1 LTKFNKFLIFL
12 ISINLILFLWWIILI
27 FNIFPK
33 KIYNS
38 DNLLANNESAI
49 IVLTGGKGR
58 IEKGVE
64 LFEKEL
70 GKYLFIS
77 GVFEESEFE
86 IKSTLN
92 SKLLDQSCCLIL
104 DKNARNTF
112 ENAGEVKEWILRNS
126 NINKLILVS
135 SYYHLPRSYLIFTNI
150 IKNKSI
156 MMISVN
162 EKIKFDKNII
172 FHIKLIFLE
181 YFKFIYT
188 FFFLL

>member
-1 LTKFNKFLIFL
+1 MTKFNKFLIFL
-12 ISINLILFLWWIILI
+12 ISINIILFLWWVILI

-38 DNLLANNESAI
+38 DNLSVNNESAI

>member
-1 LTKFNKFLIFL
+1 MTKFNKFLIFL

-38 DNLLANNESAI
+38 DNLTVNNDSAI

>member
-1 LTKFNKFLIFL
+1 MTKFNKFLIFL